1 MSDWALG
8 GLLLAMFIAGFNIG
22 QDLKYKKGIFKRNR
36 GYRYYISGAYSVEG
50 HIIVTSWTVKLNE
63 EMTNKMLEKFVEEE
77 KDNLKKKYRT
87 EDVGFTVLNFTRL
100 KD

>member
-8 GLLLAMFIAGFNIG
+8 GLVLAIFIAGFNIG

-36 GYRYYISGAYSVEG
+36 GYKYYISGAYSVDG
-50 HIIVTSWTVKLNE
+50 NIIVTSWTVKLSD
-63 EMTNKMLEKFVEEE
+63 EMTNEMLEKFKDEE
-77 KDNLKKKYRT
+77 KNNLKKKYRT
-87 EDVGFTVLNFTRL
+87 GDVAFTVFNFIRL

>member
-1 MSDWALG
+1 MSDW
-8 GLLLAMFIAGFNIG
+8 LLAGLGVTLFIAGFNVG
-22 QDLKYKKGIFKRNR
+22 QDCKIQRGIFRRKKQ
-36 GYRYYISGAYSVEG
+36 YKYYISGAYSVDG

-77 KDNLKKKYRT
+77 KDDLKKKYRT

>member
-8 GLLLAMFIAGFNIG
+8 GLVLAIFIAGFNIG
-22 QDLKYKKGIFKRNR
+22 QDLKYKKSIFKRNR
-36 GYRYYISGAYSVEG
+36 GYRYYISGAYSVDG
-50 HIIVTSWTVKLNE
+50 HIIVTSWTVKFNE
-63 EMTNKMLEKFVEEE
+63 EMTNEMLEKFVEEE
-77 KDNLKKKYRT
+77 KDDLKKKYRT

>member
-8 GLLLAMFIAGFNIG
+8 GLVLAMFIAGFNIG

-36 GYRYYISGAYSVEG
+36 GYKYYISGAYSVDG
-50 HIIVTSWTVKLNE
+50 NIIVTSWTVKLGD
-63 EMTNKMLEKFVEEE
+63 EMTNEMLEKFKDEE
-77 KDNLKKKYRT
+77 KNNLKRKYRT
-87 EDVGFTVLNFTRL
+87 GDVGFTVFNFIRL